1 MITQEKIRTARQD
14 YGTRVRDA
22 RRFAEI
28 TQGELAEMLGV
39 ASVVVAALEN
49 GRYTLRS
56 YAQSLL
62 VRTLPALA
70 D

>member
-39 ASVVVAALEN
+39 ASVVVAALES
-49 GRYTLRS
+49 GRCTLRS
-56 YAQSLL
+56 HAQSLL
-62 VRTLPALA
+62 VRTLPVLA